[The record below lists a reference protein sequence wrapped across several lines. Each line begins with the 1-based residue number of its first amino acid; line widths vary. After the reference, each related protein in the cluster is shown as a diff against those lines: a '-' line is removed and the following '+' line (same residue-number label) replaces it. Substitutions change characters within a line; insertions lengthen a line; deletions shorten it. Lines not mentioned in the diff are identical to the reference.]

1 MVNPT
6 AGSDSPWTQMP
17 ARLDVA
23 IIGTGRVGS
32 VLGAA
37 LIRAGHRVV
46 AVSAISEISKLR
58 AESLLPGVPI
68 GSVNDVASGC
78 DLLLLT
84 VPDDVLPDL
93 VSGLAQTDS
102 VNPGTFVIHTAG
114 RFGDEVL
121 DPLTK
126 SGCLPMALHP
136 VMTFTGTSV
145 DLNRLAGCPFGV
157 TAPDTLLPVAS
168 ALVVEMGGEPIAVSR
183 QSRPLYHAAIAYG
196 ANNLM
201 TLVNQ
206 SVDMLAQTGIS
217 NPTEL
222 VAPLFSAALDNALR
236 IGDQSLTGPVVRAD
250 VMTIKAHLATLR
262 ANCPEVVPSY
272 LAMARLTANRA
283 LETGHLSATEAQ
295 QLLEVLADV

>member
-17 ARLDVA
+17 ARLKVA

-37 LIRAGHRVV
+37 LARAGHPVIG
-46 AVSAISEISKLR
+46 ATAISEISKLR

-68 GSVNDVASGC
+68 RSIDEVAKDA

-84 VPDDVLPDL
+84 VPDDALPDL
-93 VSGLAQTDS
+93 VAGLAQTS
-102 VNPGTFVIHTAG
+102 AVSPGTFVVHTAG
-114 RFGDEVL
+114 RFSDEVL

-126 SGCLPMALHP
+126 SGCLPIALHP
-136 VMTFTGTSV
+136 VMTFTGTSI
-145 DLNRLAGCPFGV
+145 DLTRLAGCAFGV
-157 TAPDTLLPVAS
+157 TAPDQLRAVAD
-168 ALVVEMGGEPIAVSR
+168 ALVVEMGGEPTWVPRESR
-183 QSRPLYHAAIAYG
+183 ALYHAAISFG

-206 SVDMLAQTGIS
+206 SIDLLAQAGIV
-217 NPTEL
+217 NPTNL

-236 IGDQSLTGPVVRAD
+236 SGDQTITGPVARAD
-250 VMTIKAHLATLR
+250 VATIRAHLTAL
-262 ANCPEVVPSY
+262 AQVSPEVVPSY
-272 LAMARLTANRA
+272 LALARLTANRA
-283 LETGHLSATEAQ
+283 IESGLLDAPTAQ
-295 QLLEVLADV
+295 RLLEVLANE

>member
-1 MVNPT
+1 M
-6 AGSDSPWTQMP
+6 
-17 ARLDVA
+17 
-23 IIGTGRVGS
+23 
-32 VLGAA
+32 
-37 LIRAGHRVV
+37 
-46 AVSAISEISKLR
+46 R
-58 AESLLPGVPI
+58 AESLLHGVPI

-78 DLLLLT
+78 DLLLIT

-93 VSGLAQTDS
+93 VSGLAQTNS

-157 TAPDTLLPVAS
+157 TAPNTLLPVAT

-183 QSRPLYHAAIAYG
+183 ESRSLYHAAIAYG

-206 SVDMLAQTGIS
+206 SVDMLAKTGIS

-283 LETGHLSATEAQ
+283 LETGQLSATEAQ

>member
-1 MVNPT
+1 
-6 AGSDSPWTQMP
+6 MP
-17 ARLDVA
+17 ARLDVG

-37 LIRAGHRVV
+37 LATVGHRVV
-46 AVSAISEISKLR
+46 AVSAISDVSKLR
-58 AESLLPGVPI
+58 AESLLPKVPI
-68 GSVNDVASGC
+68 RSVNEVASSC

-93 VSGLAQTDS
+93 VSGLANTQS
-102 VNPGTFVIHTAG
+102 VNPGTFVVHTCG
-114 RFGDEVL
+114 RYGDEVL

-126 SGCLPMALHP
+126 IGALPLALHP

-145 DLNRLAGCPFGV
+145 DLNRLVGCPFGV
-157 TAPDTLLPVAS
+157 TAPEPLLPVAT
-168 ALVVEMGGEPIAVSR
+168 ALVVEMGGEPVTVPRESR
-183 QSRPLYHAAIAYG
+183 LLYHAAIAYG

-217 NPTEL
+217 NPIDL

-236 IGDQSLTGPVVRAD
+236 NGDQSLTGPVVRAD
-250 VMTIKAHLATLR
+250 VKTIKAHLETLQ

-283 LETGHLSATEAQ
+283 LESGQLSATEAQ
-295 QLLEVLADV
+295 QLLEVLANE

>member
-1 MVNPT
+1 
-6 AGSDSPWTQMP
+6 MP

-283 LETGHLSATEAQ
+283 LETGQLSATEAQ